1 LLAALEA
8 RYGRFVRGGFASM
21 RAEWEAH
28 SSLTGA
34 DVRVVSF
41 EGEVAGRVLGV
52 DTDGALRVRRRGGN
66 VVRILA
72 GEVTVRHGYGR

>member
-1 LLAALEA
+1 
-8 RYGRFVRGGFASM
+8 M

-34 DVRVVSF
+34 DVRVLGL